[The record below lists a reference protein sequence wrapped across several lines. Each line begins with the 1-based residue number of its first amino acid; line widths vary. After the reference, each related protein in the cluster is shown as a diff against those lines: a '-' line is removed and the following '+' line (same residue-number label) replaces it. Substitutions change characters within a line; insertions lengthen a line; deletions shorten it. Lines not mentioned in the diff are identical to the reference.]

1 LGSILSWDEED
12 EDANSAAAEQEVKV
26 SSVEKQNLSNSIQGQ
41 SHTYNSYPQKI
52 SIIAMQP
59 NNPSIQTQMSHQPYQ
74 IMVQNVQGFP
84 SQQPTVYQQQIQQ
97 QQIQMT
103 NYQGQNQQQ
112 QLPQQGQQVQ
122 SYSLSGNLPQQQIL
136 QIQQVTNGGQSQQ
149 CQLQHQHQQS
159 HPCQIHNQQLQQHQ
173 QQAMA
178 NGSQIIVNTNQNPQF
193 ATIYQQP
200 VYTNQSHDQIS
211 VQSLQMIPGQQSQSQ
226 DQNVY
231 LRTMQNPYQR
241 VQESGGQAI
250 QQGVTAQQTPVPMM
264 PPIPTQTHISHPTK
278 KSGTK
283 RKASDIKPPSAPKSN
298 IVSCSDTDGETKIGA
313 SSNSKTHKSPAEVY
327 EPSNEDLDADA
338 AHLTPAE
345 KAKANRDRNR
355 EHARNTRL
363 RKKAYLEQLKMT
375 VDELCQERDTLV
387 SERAGASSILLEM
400 HNTRT
405 EVLMS
410 FFALRSGYEKKRE
423 LWASILDE
431 SCFVCVMPVTPYRSF
446 PASEV
451 QVSKCQRTVL
461 GIDAMMADT
470 ASLHVL
476 LNNLV
481 DRSRYSTSLTQFRY
495 TLVTEDAVVAG
506 NQMMARWVM
515 STINASSLGA
525 RMEVT
530 KQGMLCCKFNSA
542 HKIIGL
548 ELMFDVMAF
557 MLQLKQ
563 AAGSHEFSVVP
574 NTVQTC
580 QRVFKQPMVM
590 TLAEPPY
597 TIVQVNKLWE
607 DMTGYKAENVV
618 GKSSCRILQGHQTCR
633 NSVENLMSEIRFK
646 RSASAILINYT
657 NEGKL
662 FRNCINVYPLST
674 DSKITHYVALTGHFE
689 KVESTAEQAEISSG
703 GQILTLPTAAPPPRS
718 NQPHQSAVKPPAQ
731 LMHVQPIH
739 SRIQGQPIIPPVG
752 VAMPLTVAHPIVYYP
767 AQPRMQPN
775 PVPLLPSAVV
785 TPTVIAPRGLQTGL
799 TKAKAEDP

>member
-1 LGSILSWDEED
+1 
-12 EDANSAAAEQEVKV
+12 
-26 SSVEKQNLSNSIQGQ
+26 VEKQNLSNSIQGQ
-41 SHTYNSYPQKI
+41 NNSYNSYPQKI
-52 SIIAMQP
+52 SIVSMQP
-59 NNPSIQTQMSHQPYQ
+59 NNQSIQNQINHQPYQ
-74 IMVQNVQGFP
+74 IMVQNLQGFP
-84 SQQPTVYQQQIQQ
+84 SQQPPVYAQQQLQQ
-97 QQIQMT
+97 QQIQMAT
-103 NYQGQNQQQ
+103 FQGQNQQQ
-112 QLPQQGQQVQ
+112 LSQQGQQIH
-122 SYSLSGNLPQQQIL
+122 SYSLSGNMPQQQIL
-136 QIQQVTNGGQSQQ
+136 QIQQVNNGAQPQQSQ
-149 CQLQHQHQQS
+149 LQQQQS
-159 HPCQIHNQQLQQHQ
+159 HQCQIQNQQLQQ
-173 QQAMA
+173 QQAIPT
-178 NGSQIIVNTNQNPQF
+178 GSQIIVNSTQNPQY
-193 ATIYQQP
+193 ATMYQQN
-200 VYTNQSHDQIS
+200 VYTTQSHDQMS
-211 VQSLQMIPGQQSQSQ
+211 LQSLQMMQGQPSQSQ
-226 DQNVY
+226 DQNVF
-231 LRTMQNPYQR
+231 LRAMQNPYQR
-241 VQESGGQAI
+241 GQESGGQPM
-250 QQGVTAQQTPVPMM
+250 QQGVTTQQAQIPMM
-264 PPIPTQTHISHPTK
+264 PPTSAQTQHPQATK
-278 KSGTK
+278 KSAVK
-283 RKASDIKPPSAPKSN
+283 RKAADIKPPAAPKSN
-298 IVSCSDTDGETKIGA
+298 VVSCSDTDGETKNG
-313 SSNSKTHKSPAEVY
+313 SSSHSKTSKSSTEVY
-327 EPSNEDLDADA
+327 ETNSEDIDADTM
-338 AHLTPAE
+338 HMTPAE

-387 SERAGASSILLEM
+387 SERAGASSILVEM

-410 FFALRSGYEKKRE
+410 FFALRSVYEKKRE

-481 DRSRYSTSLTQFRY
+481 DRSRYSNSLIQFRY

-515 STINASSLGA
+515 STTNATSLGA

-563 AAGSHEFSVVP
+563 ATGSHEFAVVP

-618 GKSSCRILQGHQTCR
+618 GKSSCRILQGQQTCR

-646 RSASAILINYT
+646 RSACSILINYT
-657 NEGKL
+657 NEGKM
-662 FRNCINVYPLST
+662 FRNCMNAYPLST

-689 KVESTAEQAEISSG
+689 KVDVAVEQIESSSG
-703 GQILTLPTAAPPPRS
+703 GQANTLSTANAPPPAS
-718 NQPHQSAVKPPAQ
+718 NHPPNSVVKPPTQ
-731 LMHVQPIH
+731 LMHIQPIH
-739 SRIQGQPIIPPVG
+739 SRIQGQPAIPPVG
-752 VAMPLTVAHPIVYYP
+752 VAMPMAVAHPIVYYP
-767 AQPRMQPN
+767 AQPRIPPN
-775 PVPLLPSAVV
+775 PVPLLPAAVV
-785 TPTVIAPRGLQTGL
+785 TPTVIAPRGLQVGFGNP
-799 TKAKAEDP
+799 KPENP